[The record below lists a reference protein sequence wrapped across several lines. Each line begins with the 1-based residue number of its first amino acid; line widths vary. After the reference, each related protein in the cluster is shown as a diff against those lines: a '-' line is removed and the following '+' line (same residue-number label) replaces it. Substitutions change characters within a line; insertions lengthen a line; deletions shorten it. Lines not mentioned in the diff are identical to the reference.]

1 MSCQFL
7 SNCSS
12 TISILLVIFTL
23 RLISSAIIRLVGRT
37 SCIGLKLSKISNK
50 LFGPNA
56 LFNILMMFDIDI
68 LLAAFTNSKFYAGD
82 EVSSNNSIMN
92 NLLANT
98 FVYLYPVAIIY
109 YFYVNRKLVMF
120 DQGKIHELDSNTSDY
135 AFLIEGNKLDH
146 LYSQY
151 VGPFTLLR
159 NYIISCLV
167 VGAYTRP
174 RL

>member
-1 MSCQFL
+1 
-7 SNCSS
+7 
-12 TISILLVIFTL
+12 
-23 RLISSAIIRLVGRT
+23 
-37 SCIGLKLSKISNK
+37 
-50 LFGPNA
+50 
-56 LFNILMMFDIDI
+56 MFDMDI

-82 EVSSNNSIMN
+82 EPSSKNSIMN

-120 DQGKIHELDSNTSDY
+120 DQGKIHELDSNTADY
-135 AFLIEGNKLDH
+135 AFLIEGKKLDH

-151 VGPFTLLR
+151 VGPFNLLR
-159 NYIISCLV
+159 NYLISCLV